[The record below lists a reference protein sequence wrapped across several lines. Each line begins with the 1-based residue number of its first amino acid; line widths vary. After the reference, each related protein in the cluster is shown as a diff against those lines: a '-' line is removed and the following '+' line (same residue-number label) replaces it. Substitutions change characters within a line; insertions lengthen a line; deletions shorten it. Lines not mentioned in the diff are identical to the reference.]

1 MNNVG
6 RNTTKLVSAAMI
18 AVVIAVCAWITI
30 PFAVPFT
37 MQIFGVF
44 LALMLLGGKY
54 GSLSILIYIIM
65 GFFGI
70 PVFSG
75 LSAGAGVILGP
86 TGGYIV
92 GFLAMGL
99 IIWLISSMKKADAPL
114 WAYIAAL
121 FVCYIFGTIWFCYV
135 MGAKGS
141 SYTFTQALMLCVV
154 PYIIPDLLKLSLAK
168 IVALRLKRIIP
179 EL

>member
-1 MNNVG
+1 M
-6 RNTTKLVSAAMI
+6 S
-18 AVVIAVCAWITI
+18 VVITVCAWITV
-30 PFAVPFT
+30 PFTVPFT

-54 GSLSILIYIIM
+54 GSLSILIYILL
-65 GFFGI
+65 GAFGI

-75 LSAGAGVILGP
+75 FSAGVGAMLGP
-86 TGGYIV
+86 TGGYIA

-99 IIWLISSMKKADAPL
+99 IIWLISFLKKGEAPI
-114 WAYIAAL
+114 WAYLIAL
-121 FVCYIFGTIWFCYV
+121 LSCYIFGTLWFCYV

-141 SYTFTQALMLCVV
+141 AYSFTQALMLCVV

-168 IVALRLKRIIP
+168 IVSLRVKRIIP
-179 EL
+179 ALDSDSNCDKK